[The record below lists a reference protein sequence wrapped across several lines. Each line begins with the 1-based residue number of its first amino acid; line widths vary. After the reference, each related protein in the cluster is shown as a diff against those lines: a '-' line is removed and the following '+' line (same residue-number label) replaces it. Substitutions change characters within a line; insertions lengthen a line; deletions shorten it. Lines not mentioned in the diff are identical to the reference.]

1 MQYNLSSQLDVAR
14 IQERLNALLKKG
26 AVVEL
31 TEKAFKTPNQNRY
44 AHLLMGM
51 VGLEVGEPLEYV
63 KVEYFKKL
71 CNRDIFV
78 RMKEDKFVGQIEE
91 IRSFTALSMEETSL
105 AIDRFKRWGREQGW
119 VMPDPCDEQLLKEI
133 EIMMGRYRQYL

>member
-1 MQYNLSSQLDVAR
+1 MIYNLSDSF
-14 IQERLNALLKKG
+14 EREQFTTRAKLLSEKG
-26 AVVEL
+26 TVVEL

-78 RMKEDKFVGQIEE
+78 RLKEDKYVGQIEE
-91 IRSFTALSMEETSL
+91 IRSFTDLSMEETSL

>member
-91 IRSFTALSMEETSL
+91 MRSFTDLSMEETSSPL
-105 AIDRFKRWGREQGW
+105 TGLRGGAESRGG
-119 VMPDPCDEQLLKEI
+119 
-133 EIMMGRYRQYL
+133 

>member
-1 MQYNLSSQLDVAR
+1 MIYNLSDSF
-14 IQERLNALLKKG
+14 EREQFTTRAKLLLEKG
-26 AVVEL
+26 TVVEL

-91 IRSFTALSMEETSL
+91 IRSFTDLSMEETSL

>member
-44 AHLLMGM
+44 AYLLMGM

-78 RMKEDKFVGQIEE
+78 GQIEE
-91 IRSFTALSMEETSL
+91 IRSFTDLSMEETSL